1 MVPIEAVAAPDN
13 GVFMQGFYQDTDDR
27 EEIDATARR
36 CAHNL
41 ASGNPC
47 GSADPDLDRFHLR
60 IFRSVPLSGQS
71 RAILFTWLA
80 GESGGLSPYCDI
92 PANSC
97 ASEYSFRQFNEA
109 GAEVKNANIRL
120 DHVVNII
127 PNSFLVG
134 NESGWISI
142 VNVPDPVVGMQVY
155 AFSFNSANPP
165 GNPDQTWDAI
175 FEGFIDP

>member
-1 MVPIEAVAAPDN
+1 MVPIEAAPAATDELITD
-13 GVFMQGFYQDTDDR
+13 FYGAMDGR
-27 EEIDATARR
+27 EEIDATGRR

-41 ASGNPC
+41 ASGAAC
-47 GSADPDLDRFHLR
+47 GGIDPDLDRFHLR
-60 IFRSVPLSGQS
+60 IFRSTPLSGQS
-71 RAILFTWLA
+71 RAIIFTWLRNLT
-80 GESGGLSPYCDI
+80 GGPSPYCDN

-97 ASEYSFRQFNEA
+97 ASSYSFRQFNEA
-109 GAEVKNANIRL
+109 GVTLQNTAIRL

-134 NESGWISI
+134 TESGWISI
-142 VNVPDPVVGMQVY
+142 VNVPDPIADMQVY

-175 FEGFIDP
+175 FEGYIDP